1 MNPRSSD
8 ATELGKGPRG
18 SFSMDKYDIS
28 DIAPNLRD
36 RGHSGGRS
44 MIEHSATASVVLFA
58 VRTKDADDILAR
70 VRHMLPEGSVLYA
83 RREAAGARDLS
94 LTHRLSTLTA
104 RQHDILRLLM
114 HDLSNKEI
122 GRRLKLSHFTVRN
135 HVSQLL
141 RQLNVPSRK
150 AVVALLNDS
159 LSVDAHVLPLSDRR
173 VHSPEA
179 S

>member
-1 MNPRSSD
+1 
-8 ATELGKGPRG
+8 
-18 SFSMDKYDIS
+18 MDRYNIS
-28 DIAPNLRD
+28 DLAPNLAEN
-36 RGHSGGRS
+36 GHSEGRS
-44 MIEHSATASVVLFA
+44 VIANSSTAGVVLFA
-58 VRTKDADDILAR
+58 VRAKDADEILAR

-83 RREAAGARDLS
+83 RREVAGVRDLS
-94 LTHRLSTLTA
+94 SAQGISSLTG
-104 RQHDILRLLM
+104 RQRDILRLLM

-159 LSVDAHVLPLSDRR
+159 LSVDAHVLPLSD
-173 VHSPEA
+173 
-179 S
+179 

>member
-1 MNPRSSD
+1 
-8 ATELGKGPRG
+8 
-18 SFSMDKYDIS
+18 
-28 DIAPNLRD
+28 
-36 RGHSGGRS
+36 

-58 VRTKDADDILAR
+58 VRTNDADDILAR

-83 RREAAGARDLS
+83 QREAAGARDFS
-94 LTHRLSTLTA
+94 LLHRLSSLTE
-104 RQHDILRLLM
+104 RQRDILRLLM

-150 AVVALLNDS
+150 AVVALLNDT
-159 LSVDAHVLPLSDRR
+159 LAADAHVLPLSD
-173 VHSPEA
+173 
-179 S
+179 

>member
-1 MNPRSSD
+1 
-8 ATELGKGPRG
+8 
-18 SFSMDKYDIS
+18 
-28 DIAPNLRD
+28 
-36 RGHSGGRS
+36 
-44 MIEHSATASVVLFA
+44 MIEQSATASVVLFA
-58 VRTKDADDILAR
+58 VRTKDAGDILAR

-94 LTHRLSTLTA
+94 LTHGLSTLTA
-104 RQHDILRLLM
+104 RQHDILRLLLQ
-114 HDLSNKEI
+114 DLSNKEI

-159 LSVDAHVLPLSDRR
+159 PSVDAHVLPLSD
-173 VHSPEA
+173 
-179 S
+179 

>member
-1 MNPRSSD
+1 
-8 ATELGKGPRG
+8 
-18 SFSMDKYDIS
+18 
-28 DIAPNLRD
+28 
-36 RGHSGGRS
+36 
-44 MIEHSATASVVLFA
+44 LFA
-58 VRTKDADDILAR
+58 VRTKDADDFLAR

-83 RREAAGARDLS
+83 RREVTRAQDSR
-94 LTHRLSTLTA
+94 LTHGLSTLTE

-150 AVVALLNDS
+150 AVVALLNDA
-159 LSVDAHVLPLSDRR
+159 LAADAHVLPLSD
-173 VHSPEA
+173 
-179 S
+179 

>member
-1 MNPRSSD
+1 MSARSRD
-8 ATELGKGPRG
+8 ATTLGEEPRG
-18 SFSMDKYDIS
+18 SFSMDRYDIS

-36 RGHSGGRS
+36 EEGSRGRS
-44 MIEHSATASVVLFA
+44 MIEHGAAAGVVLFA
-58 VRTKDADDILAR
+58 VRSTDADGVLAR

-94 LTHRLSTLTA
+94 LTHGLSTLTA

-159 LSVDAHVLPLSDRR
+159 HSVDAHVLPLSD
-173 VHSPEA
+173 
-179 S
+179 